1 MPRKTSR
8 EETEKMVKQ
17 FIDDSKASYL
27 LDIQQTRIPQR
38 RRVLLAELDALD
50 SVASKFYK
58 WLNALDDAA

>member
-1 MPRKTSR
+1 
-8 EETEKMVKQ
+8 MVQQ

-27 LDIQQTRIPQR
+27 LDIQQTRIPER
-38 RRVLLAELDALD
+38 RRLLLAELDALD